1 MEIEKQQISILNIFS
16 EPVSSFQTS
25 SALLD
30 LVIYSGTVFF
40 VLIVILFGF
49 IFFKRLKS
57 EYDGAREKKFNE
69 KWTIIIFKWL
79 DNELIEQPSLS
90 YHDQILLMKL
100 WLSLRQLLEGETAY
114 RLNDFAYFANFKE
127 TIKNILLYRT
137 RDMEKKEIWL
147 QILAIRVAK
156 KMQDNNLCEMLAIAA
171 ESSNI
176 QVNLEATSAL
186 LDMNYNNA
194 EIHVI
199 STLLKFKEWAPYIV
213 NKLSIEGG
221 SKILH
226 LVGEYLDYLP
236 QEQARNLFS
245 LINLTDDKTLVPVII
260 NRLNTSDDAE
270 EKAIAIKSLARIG
283 GKIYK
288 NKIMQYAVSDEFFL
302 RLSVAIASRQ
312 IGDSRDLPLLEK
324 LLSDSVWWVRYR
336 AAQAI
341 LAILDNS
348 DIEIKKLLARIKD
361 PFAKDMIMHVHCELS
376 L

>member
-1 MEIEKQQISILNIFS
+1 M
-16 EPVSSFQTS
+16 
-25 SALLD
+25 LD
-30 LVIYSGTVFF
+30 RI
-40 VLIVILFGF
+40 
-49 IFFKRLKS
+49 KNK
-57 EYDGAREKKFNE
+57 YDRRSEKKFNE
-69 KWTIIIFKWL
+69 KWTGIILKWL
-79 DNELIEQPSLS
+79 DNESIEKPFLS
-90 YHDQILLMKL
+90 YNDQILLMKL
-100 WLSLRQLLEGETAY
+100 WLGMRQLLEGESADQ
-114 RLNDFAYFANFKE
+114 LNEFARYVNFKD
-127 TIKNILLYRT
+127 TIKETLLYRT
-137 RDMEKKEIWL
+137 RDMEQKEIWL

-156 KMQDNNLCEMLAIAA
+156 KMQDNSLCEMLSIAS

-186 LDMNYNNA
+186 LDMNYENA

-213 NKLSIEGG
+213 NKLSVEGG

-245 LINLTDDKTLVPVII
+245 LINLTNDKTLVPVII
-260 NRLNTSDDAE
+260 SRLNNSVDAE

-283 GKIYK
+283 GPVYK
-288 NKIMQYAVSDEFFL
+288 NKIMQYAASNEFFI
-302 RLSVAIASRQ
+302 RLSVAIASKQ
-312 IGDSRDLPLLEK
+312 IGNLQDLPLLEK

-341 LAILDNS
+341 LKILDNS
-348 DIEIKKLLARIKD
+348 ENEIKKLLERIND
-361 PFAKDMIMHVHCELS
+361 PFAKDMITHVHKELS